1 MDASLP
7 REPRSAHRFALDVMR
22 STASATP
29 WWRSHAD
36 RAPHNACIISVRGAA
51 VRIAAI
57 ATTLS
62 VNEYTN
68 DRVVS
73 DASATSPKVE
83 AASSRSQM
91 R

>member
-1 MDASLP
+1 M
-7 REPRSAHRFALDVMR
+7 
-22 STASATP
+22 
-29 WWRSHAD
+29 
-36 RAPHNACIISVRGAA
+36 
-51 VRIAAI
+51 RIAAI

-68 DRVVS
+68 DFVVS
-73 DASATSPKVE
+73 DVSATSPKVE